1 MYFYCV
7 KLYASNN
14 QLKRHTT
21 QNHFSMILIL
31 KRLPVWYKLSLVSY
45 MPRGKILYNVKWH
58 WLNVYWETSH
68 TSSKCAHY
76 GGNEKLTSLIS
87 VNKCWTLPAIWRI
100 YPSHKAALISHIGA
114 VWGLYNW
121 SHPLHKWVNICSF
134 SNSVWFGLGW
144 ERALLF
150 RCASIS
156 WFQVVSKWV
165 SDVFTASA
173 STGFSDL
180 F

>member
-1 MYFYCV
+1 MGLTKNGRDHCVNLYTQSSQPINKIYYFFYE
-7 KLYASNN
+7 A
-14 QLKRHTT
+14 
-21 QNHFSMILIL
+21 L
-31 KRLPVWYKLSLVSY
+31 KRLLVWYKLSLVSY

-76 GGNEKLTSLIS
+76 GGNEKMTSLIS

-100 YPSHKAALISHIGA
+100 YPSHKLHLSAIGA

-150 RCASIS
+150 NDQR
-156 WFQVVSKWV
+156 VLYLRGKK
-165 SDVFTASA
+165 
-173 STGFSDL
+173 TGKQGWKL
-180 F
+180 